1 MLTRNYYIG
10 QACNAIRPNT
20 VPASMSF
27 RTSNGAYTTDANI
40 NYKALFLIP
49 SSITLEPPGSYYYD
63 TNATHLMFGNSE
75 ADENIDDYTIQ
86 KILTN
91 ISSTAGAISTPV
103 YDAVKNTVTVSRRFV
118 ILNNGETATITEF
131 GLFSS
136 CCIAW
141 PSLIYRKKLDE
152 PFTINS
158 GETVNFDISVE
169 YQMPVE
175 FTPYI
180 PG

>member
-10 QACNAIRPNT
+10 QMCVASRPNNI
-20 VPASMSF
+20 PASMSF
-27 RTSNGAYTTDANI
+27 RTPNGSYTTNVNI
-40 NYKALFLIP
+40 NYAVLFLIP
-49 SSITLEPPGSYYYD
+49 STLTNSIPTSYD
-63 TNATHLMFGNSE
+63 KSATWLVFGDNTSE
-75 ADENIDDYTIQ
+75 ESVDDYTIQ
-86 KILTN
+86 NSLQN
-91 ISSTAGAISTPV
+91 VSSTTGAISTPI
-103 YDAVKNTVTVSRRFV
+103 YDASKNTVTISRRFV
-118 ILNNGETATITEF
+118 LLNNGDTKTITEF
-131 GLFSS
+131 GLFS
-136 CCIAW
+136 CCCLSTPA
-141 PSLIYRKKLDE
+141 LIYRKKLDE